1 MSHPNAALTPRHR
14 LKVARLVVDDG
25 WPISEVAAR
34 FQVSWPTVKRWVG
47 RYLAAESMHDRSS
60 RPKTSPNKTPKAVT
74 MRCISLRMRLREGP
88 VQLASRL
95 GVAPS
100 TVHRILTAA
109 RLSRLSYVDRA
120 TGEPIRAYE
129 HPHPGSLV
137 HVDVKKLGNIPDGG
151 GWRYVGRRQ
160 GEKNRSATPDKPK
173 SKWGNP
179 KLGYAFVHTIIDDHS
194 RVAYTEV
201 HDDET
206 AVTAVGVLHRAVE
219 WFAELGV
226 TIERILSDNGGAY
239 RSFLWRDTCEALAI
253 TPKRT
258 RPYRPQTNGKVERFH
273 RTMADGWA
281 YARCYQSEQ
290 ERRDALKA
298 WLHHY
303 NHCESWGTD
312 ARTGDSCG

>member
-129 HPHPGSLV
+129 HP
-137 HVDVKKLGNIPDGG
+137 
-151 GWRYVGRRQ
+151 
-160 GEKNRSATPDKPK
+160 TP
-173 SKWGNP
+173 
-179 KLGYAFVHTIIDDHS
+179 
-194 RVAYTEV
+194 
-201 HDDET
+201 
-206 AVTAVGVLHRAVE
+206 
-219 WFAELGV
+219 
-226 TIERILSDNGGAY
+226 
-239 RSFLWRDTCEALAI
+239 
-253 TPKRT
+253 
-258 RPYRPQTNGKVERFH
+258 
-273 RTMADGWA
+273 
-281 YARCYQSEQ
+281 ARWCT
-290 ERRDALKA
+290 
-298 WLHHY
+298 W
-303 NHCESWGTD
+303 T
-312 ARTGDSCG
+312 